1 MEVFH
6 GFFFFDD
13 FLSNIKSEEVNMI
26 QEKAK
31 QLIKDAVEKNVQDI
45 YIVPKKEHY
54 EIYQR
59 VGDERQLSKKLLVM
73 K

>member
-6 GFFFFDD
+6 GFFLFLRFFYEY
-13 FLSNIKSEEVNMI
+13 KSEEVNMI

-59 VGDERQLSKKLLVM
+59 VGDERQFI
-73 K
+73 

>member
-1 MEVFH
+1 
-6 GFFFFDD
+6 
-13 FLSNIKSEEVNMI
+13 MI

-45 YIVPKKEHY
+45 YIVPKKFINVLEMN
-54 EIYQR
+54 
-59 VGDERQLSKKLLVM
+59 VSLSKKLLVM